1 MKIAVRNLQNKEVG
15 QLDLDE
21 SVFAAPVRKDVL
33 LQMVNYQLAKRR
45 AGTHKTKGIS
55 EVSGTGKKPW
65 KQKGTGRARFGS
77 LRAPQFRGG
86 AIIFGPVVRSHAT
99 ELPKR
104 VRQLALR
111 TALSVKASEG
121 KLIVV
126 DEAVAKTPKTKEM
139 VRTLSAFDTE
149 SILLI
154 SGAEVDVNLVLAT
167 RNLPFVDVLPVAG
180 ANVYDILRRDTL
192 LLTRDAVTAL
202 TERLKTA

>member
-15 QLDLDE
+15 QLDLDDT
-21 SVFAAPVRKDVL
+21 VFAAPVRKDVL

-99 ELPKR
+99 DLPKR

-111 TALSVKASEG
+111 TALSAKASEG

-139 VRTLSAFDTE
+139 AKTLSAFDTE
-149 SILLI
+149 SILMI
-154 SGAEVDVNLVLAT
+154 SGGEVDLNLALAT

-180 ANVYDILRRDTL
+180 ANVYDILRCDTL

>member
-1 MKIAVRNLQNKEVG
+1 MKIAVRNFQNKEVG
-15 QLDLDE
+15 QLDLDDT
-21 SVFAAPVRKDVL
+21 VFAAPVRKDVL

-99 ELPKR
+99 DLPKR

-111 TALSVKASEG
+111 TALSAKASEG

-139 VRTLSAFDTE
+139 AKTLSAFDTE
-149 SILLI
+149 SILMI
-154 SGAEVDVNLVLAT
+154 SGGEVDLNLALAT

-180 ANVYDILRRDTL
+180 ANVYDILRCDTL